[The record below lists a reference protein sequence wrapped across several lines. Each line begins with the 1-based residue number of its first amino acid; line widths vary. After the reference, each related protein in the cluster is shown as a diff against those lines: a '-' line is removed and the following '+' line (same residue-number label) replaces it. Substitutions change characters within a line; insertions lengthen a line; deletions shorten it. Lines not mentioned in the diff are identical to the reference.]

1 MNHFDYID
9 GKLHAENVAI
19 EEIARQV
26 GTPFYVYSTAT
37 LERHYKVFADAFA
50 EQGLDA
56 LVCYA
61 VKANSNLSV
70 IKTLAKLGAGAD
82 VVSEGELRRAL
93 AAGIPAEKIVFSG
106 VGKTRGEM
114 EYALNA
120 GILEIN
126 VESLPELEL
135 LSDTAQAMGKEA
147 HVAIRVNPDVDA
159 KTHEKINTGKKENKF
174 GIDIEYAGQI
184 YARAAAL
191 PGIKPVSIA
200 VHIGSQLTNLDPY
213 RAAFTK
219 LGETVQT
226 LKKQGIG
233 IERLDLGGGL
243 GIPYDASD
251 EEPPLPSD
259 YAKVVKETLG
269 DLNMPV
275 MLEPGRLI
283 VGNSGLLVTEV
294 LLEKI
299 GESRRFVIVDAA
311 MNDLIRPS
319 LYDGHHEI
327 LPVQQVAKDA
337 HISAADVV
345 GPVCESG
352 DTFAKGRQLP
362 SLESGDLV
370 AFGSAGA
377 YGAVMASTYNTRLL
391 VPEVLVNGD
400 NFAVIRPRQTYE
412 ELLAL
417 DRMADWL
424 D

>member
-184 YARAAAL
+184 YARADAL

-213 RAAFTK
+213 R
-219 LGETVQT
+219 
-226 LKKQGIG
+226 
-233 IERLDLGGGL
+233 GGL
-243 GIPYDASD
+243 
-251 EEPPLPSD
+251 
-259 YAKVVKETLG
+259 
-269 DLNMPV
+269 
-275 MLEPGRLI
+275 
-283 VGNSGLLVTEV
+283 
-294 LLEKI
+294 
-299 GESRRFVIVDAA
+299 
-311 MNDLIRPS
+311 
-319 LYDGHHEI
+319 H
-327 LPVQQVAKDA
+327 
-337 HISAADVV
+337 
-345 GPVCESG
+345 
-352 DTFAKGRQLP
+352 
-362 SLESGDLV
+362 
-370 AFGSAGA
+370 
-377 YGAVMASTYNTRLL
+377 
-391 VPEVLVNGD
+391 
-400 NFAVIRPRQTYE
+400 QTG
-412 ELLAL
+412 
-417 DRMADWL
+417 
-424 D
+424 